1 MAQQLQNIHI
11 GAPGFKGLN
20 TQDSPVNIDPAFASV
35 AENAVVD
42 NYGRIGSRKGIN
54 KLTSDATALGSSD
67 GAESIGEFVAL
78 DGATKIYSAG
88 NNKIFS
94 GTSTLTDESPGSY
107 TISANNWKMV
117 NFNDHMYFFQRA
129 HEPLIYEDGGT
140 LQNTSLH
147 SGASGTPPQANEA
160 LAAFGRMWVAD
171 FTGDKNTLQ
180 FSDSLDGTDWNSGSS
195 GSLNVRTVWPTGH
208 DEITA
213 LAAYNGRL
221 VIFGKNSILLYSG
234 ASTPSSMA
242 LEDTITNVGCIA
254 RDSVQDIGT
263 DLIFLSSTGVRS
275 LGRTIQEKSAPM
287 RDISKNVRDD
297 LMTLANI
304 ETGNIKSVY
313 SPEEAFY
320 LLFFPS
326 NSTVYCFDMRTPL
339 EDGSHR
345 ATTWPGTK
353 LLSATRASDGTL
365 YIGNKVGVNKYHNFL
380 DDTSTYLMR
389 YYTNPMSF
397 GDASRLKILKEISF
411 KIIGGSEN
419 QVVLNWGYD
428 YTEGYSKQALTVDA
442 TNIAEYGIA
451 EYNVSSSEYN
461 SSIGVDTLKVKP
473 TGTGSVV
480 TIGMDATI
488 NANGMSIQELNT
500 EALIGRLI

>member
-42 NYGRIGSRKGIN
+42 NYGRIGSRKGIDA
-54 KLTSDATALGSSD
+54 LTSDVTALGSSA
-67 GAESIGEFVAL
+67 GLESIGEFVAL
-78 DGATKIYSAG
+78 DGATKIYSTG

-94 GTSTLTDESPGSY
+94 GTTSLTDESPGSY
-107 TISANNWKMV
+107 TISASNWKMV

-129 HEPLIYEDGGT
+129 HEPLIYQDGGT
-140 LQNTSLH
+140 LEKMSVH
-147 SGASGTPPQANEA
+147 SGASGTPPQAHEA

-195 GSLNVRTVWPTGH
+195 GSLNVRTVWPTGF

-213 LAAYNGRL
+213 LAAYNNRL
-221 VIFGKNSILLYSG
+221 VIFGKRSILIYSG
-234 ASTPSSMA
+234 AGTPSSMA
-242 LEDTITNVGCIA
+242 LEDTITSVGCIA

-304 ETGNIKSVY
+304 ETGNIKSAY

-326 NSTVYCFDMRTPL
+326 NSVVYCFDMRAPL

-353 LLSATRASDGTL
+353 LLSATRASNGTL
-365 YIGNKVGVNKYHNFL
+365 YFGNKSGVNKYDDYL
-380 DDTSTYLMR
+380 DGASTYMMR

-397 GDASRLKILKEISF
+397 GDAARLKILKEISF
-411 KIIGGSEN
+411 KIIGGSN
-419 QVVLNWGYD
+419 NKVVLNWGYD
-428 YTEGYSKQALTVDA
+428 YTEGYSKQTTTVAA

-451 EYNVSSSEYN
+451 EYNVSTSEY
-461 SSIGVDTLKVKP
+461 SPSIGVDTLKVKP

>member
-1 MAQQLQNIHI
+1 
-11 GAPGFKGLN
+11 
-20 TQDSPVNIDPAFASV
+20 
-35 AENAVVD
+35 
-42 NYGRIGSRKGIN
+42 
-54 KLTSDATALGSSD
+54 
-67 GAESIGEFVAL
+67 
-78 DGATKIYSAG
+78 
-88 NNKIFS
+88 
-94 GTSTLTDESPGSY
+94 
-107 TISANNWKMV
+107 
-117 NFNDHMYFFQRA
+117 
-129 HEPLIYEDGGT
+129 
-140 LQNTSLH
+140 
-147 SGASGTPPQANEA
+147 
-160 LAAFGRMWVAD
+160 MWVAD

-195 GSLNVRTVWPTGH
+195 GSLNVRTVWPTGY

-397 GDASRLKILKEISF
+397 GDAARLKILKEISF

-442 TNIAEYGIA
+442 SNIAEYGVA